1 MYNVNANT
9 KLETQ
14 LKNLKQSQILKHKHK
29 NKARN
34 TNLKLMISRTRKP
47 VSMQHRACHSKPKL
61 GLEAWG
67 QKGFFRSFSPH
78 SQKFRDCR
86 LLVKKLNRSV

>member
-1 MYNVNANT
+1 MQTYNVNAYT

-34 TNLKLMISRTRKP
+34 TNLKLSRTRRP

-67 QKGFFRSFSPH
+67 QKSFFRSFSPH
-78 SQKFRDCR
+78 SQTFRDCR